1 MPWSMVVKKQLPYYI
16 LFLNTDLLVCNK
28 ILVRFLSYQASKY
41 SACQRQIWL
50 LVMPPVLSQML
61 PLVLPPDEASP
72 EVAQED
78 THEGAKGIR

>member
-41 SACQRQIWL
+41 SACQRKIWL
-50 LVMPPVLSQML
+50 LVMP
-61 PLVLPPDEASP
+61 P